1 MTTKKQKITAVL
13 ALAIAFGLGM
23 TVMCGCS
30 YFTQEKVAEIHKT
43 VGTILD
49 IAYTSGGAVLVE
61 QKIDQLVADGKIT
74 AQQGEMLKEASR
86 RSYEALQAKL
96 AELSV
101 KDVAVEVS
109 VKMKPG
115 WELAFRPG
123 FSFQQKWTIPHAVIR
138 AQRSF
143 WRRTVFLTI
152 RGMRPGPAFAQ
163 HAPQFR
169 EQRRIY
175 EQVDAGNA
183 PISFLH
189 NFLKYRSAGFA

>member
-1 MTTKKQKITAVL
+1 MTTKKQKITALL

-23 TVMCGCS
+23 AVMCGCS

-74 AQQGEMLKEASR
+74 AQQGEMLKAASR

-109 VKMKPG
+109 
-115 WELAFRPG
+115 E
-123 FSFQQKWTIPHAVIR
+123 
-138 AQRSF
+138 
-143 WRRTVFLTI
+143 
-152 RGMRPGPAFAQ
+152 
-163 HAPQFR
+163 
-169 EQRRIY
+169 
-175 EQVDAGNA
+175 
-183 PISFLH
+183 
-189 NFLKYRSAGFA
+189 

>member
-13 ALAIAFGLGM
+13 ALAIVFGLGM
-23 TVMCGCS
+23 AVMCGCS

-74 AQQGEMLKEASR
+74 PQQGEMLKEAAR
-86 RSYEALQAKL
+86 KSYE
-96 AELSV
+96 
-101 KDVAVEVS
+101 
-109 VKMKPG
+109 KPG

-138 AQRSF
+138 AQKPL

-163 HAPQFR
+163 HVP
-169 EQRRIY
+169 
-175 EQVDAGNA
+175 
-183 PISFLH
+183 
-189 NFLKYRSAGFA
+189 

>member
-1 MTTKKQKITAVL
+1 MTKKQKITAVL
-13 ALAIAFGLGM
+13 ALAFAFSLGM
-23 TVMCGCS
+23 AVMCGCS

-61 QKIDQLVADGKIT
+61 QDRPARHRRQDHRSAGRNAERSRT
-74 AQQGEMLKEASR
+74 AFLRGSAGETYGTFSQRRGR
-86 RSYEALQAKL
+86 RSFR
-96 AELSV
+96 
-101 KDVAVEVS
+101 

-138 AQRSF
+138 AQKPL

-163 HAPQFR
+163 HAP
-169 EQRRIY
+169 
-175 EQVDAGNA
+175 
-183 PISFLH
+183 
-189 NFLKYRSAGFA
+189 

>member
-23 TVMCGCS
+23 AVMCGCS

-74 AQQGEMLKEASR
+74 PQQGEMLKAAAQK
-86 RSYEALQAKL
+86 SYEALQAKL
-96 AELSV
+96 TKLSV

-109 VKMKPG
+109 
-115 WELAFRPG
+115 E
-123 FSFQQKWTIPHAVIR
+123 
-138 AQRSF
+138 
-143 WRRTVFLTI
+143 
-152 RGMRPGPAFAQ
+152 
-163 HAPQFR
+163 
-169 EQRRIY
+169 
-175 EQVDAGNA
+175 
-183 PISFLH
+183 
-189 NFLKYRSAGFA
+189 